1 MIGVKIMAQ
10 RHSLRTFYLLIVTQT
25 FSLIGSEMTSLAV
38 SIWVYKE
45 SGNVTPLTL
54 AAFFAA
60 VPRLITPSFAGVL
73 ADRWDRRYVMILAD
87 AGQAVGTF
95 LLMLSFLSGTFQL
108 WHLYLVSALQA
119 AFSMFQG
126 PAFSASV
133 TMLVPDHH
141 RDRANAVQQ
150 MRGAAA
156 GLVAPTLAGA
166 LFALVGAPGVMA
178 IDLFTFAVAITVVGL
193 VHIPR
198 PPQTAEGRAT
208 QGSLWGEALVGFRY
222 LWARQP
228 LFMLVLTATAVNFF
242 LNMVGVL
249 ITPYVL
255 SLTGSEA
262 TLGVLLSLFSAGAL
276 VGGVIMSVW
285 GGTRPRTHTI
295 FPGTLFTGLMF
306 AGLGIARSPLTL
318 GAAAFVMMIPLPI
331 VNASFDAIL
340 QIKVPPDL
348 QGRVFAAVMQLSML
362 LMPVAYLLSGPLA
375 DGVFEPAV
383 HSDFWALV
391 APLVGQQDGSG
402 IGLMAVMAGLL
413 VVAITALVYLAPSV
427 RQLEAILPDYVAVP
441 GESPEVVSVGE
452 RSPVPEG
459 SA

>member
-1 MIGVKIMAQ
+1 MAH
-10 RHSLRTFYLLIVTQT
+10 RHSLRTFYLLIITQT

-45 SGNVTPLTL
+45 SGDVTPLTL

-73 ADRWDRRYVMILAD
+73 ADRWDRRHVMILAD

-95 LLMLSFLSGTFQL
+95 LLMLSFLSGAFQL

-133 TMLVPDHH
+133 TMLVPDNH

-166 LFALVGAPGVMA
+166 LFALVNAPGVMA
-178 IDLFTFAVAITVVGL
+178 IDLFTFAVAIAVVAL
-193 VHIPR
+193 VRIPR
-198 PPQTAEGRAT
+198 PPQSAEGRAT
-208 QGSLWGEALVGFRY
+208 QGSLWREASVGFRY
-222 LWARQP
+222 LWRRRP
-228 LFMLVLTATAVNFF
+228 LFLLVFTATAVNFF
-242 LNMVGVL
+242 FAVVGVL
-249 ITPYVL
+249 MTPYIL
-255 SLTGSEA
+255 SRTGSEA

-276 VGGVIMSVW
+276 VGGLIMSAW
-285 GGTRPRTHTI
+285 GGTRPRTRTI
-295 FPGTLFTGLMF
+295 FPGVFFAGLMF
-306 AGLGIARSPLTL
+306 AGLGVARSPVAL
-318 GAAAFVMMIPLPI
+318 GAVAFAMMIPLPI
-331 VNASFDAIL
+331 VNAAFDAIL

-348 QGRVFAAVMQLSML
+348 QGRVFAAVIQLSML
-362 LMPVAYLLSGPLA
+362 LSPLAYLLSGPLA

-383 HSDFWALV
+383 HSGGWTLV

-402 IGLMAVMAGLL
+402 IGLMAVLAGLL
-413 VVAITALVYLAPSV
+413 VMLFTAAAYLRPDV
-427 RQLEAILPDYVAVP
+427 RHIEAILPDYVAVP
-441 GESPEVVSVGE
+441 DESPEAVTVGE

>member
-1 MIGVKIMAQ
+1 MAR

-45 SGNVTPLTL
+45 SGDVTPLTL

-73 ADRWDRRYVMILAD
+73 ADRWDRRHVMILAD
-87 AGQAVGTF
+87 AGQAVGTL
-95 LLMLSFLSGTFQL
+95 LLMLSFLSGAFQL

-133 TMLVPDHH
+133 TMLVPDDH

-150 MRGAAA
+150 MRSAAA
-156 GLVAPTLAGA
+156 GLIAPTLAGA
-166 LFALVGAPGVMA
+166 LFALVDAPGVMA
-178 IDLFTFAVAITVVGL
+178 IDLFTFAVAIIVVAL
-193 VHIPR
+193 VHVPR
-198 PPQTAEGRAT
+198 PPQSAEGRAM
-208 QGSLWGEALVGFRY
+208 QGSLWREALVGFRY
-222 LWARQP
+222 LWKGRP

-242 LNMVGVL
+242 FAVIGVL
-249 ITPYVL
+249 MTPYIL
-255 SLTGSEA
+255 SRTGSEA

-276 VGGVIMSVW
+276 VGGLIMSVW
-285 GGTRPRTHTI
+285 GGTRPRTRTI
-295 FPGTLFTGLMF
+295 FPGVLFAGLMF
-306 AGLGIARSPLTL
+306 AGLGMARSPLTL
-318 GAAAFVMMIPLPI
+318 GAFAFAMMIPLPI
-331 VNASFDAIL
+331 VNAAFDAIL

-362 LMPVAYLLSGPLA
+362 LMPVAYLLSGVLA

-383 HSDFWALV
+383 RREGWTLV
-391 APLVGQQDGSG
+391 APLVGEQAGSG
-402 IGLMAVMAGLL
+402 IGLMTVMAGLL
-413 VVAITALVYLAPSV
+413 VVFITTVAYFRPDV
-427 RQLEAILPDYVAVP
+427 RRIEAILPDYVAVP
-441 GESPEVVSVGE
+441 GESAPAARVNE
-452 RSPVPEG
+452 RSPMPEG
-459 SA
+459 AA

>member
-1 MIGVKIMAQ
+1 MAL
-10 RHSLRTFYLLIVTQT
+10 RPSLRTFYLLIVTQT

-38 SIWVYKE
+38 SIWVYQE

-60 VPRLITPSFAGVL
+60 VPRLITPSLAGVL
-73 ADRWDRRYVMILAD
+73 ADRWDRRYVMMLAD
-87 AGQAVGTF
+87 AGQAIGTA
-95 LLMLSFLSGTFQL
+95 LLLVSFLSDSFQL
-108 WHLYLVSALQA
+108 WHLYLVSAWQA

-133 TMLVPDHH
+133 TMLVPDDQ

-166 LFALVGAPGVMA
+166 LFAVVGAPGVMT

-198 PPQTAEGRAT
+198 PPQSEEGHTR
-208 QGSLWGEALVGFRY
+208 QSGIWHEALVGFHY
-222 LWARQP
+222 LWKRRP
-228 LFMLVLTATAVNFF
+228 LFAMICTATLINFL
-242 LNMVGVL
+242 LNGVGVL

-255 SLTGSEA
+255 SLTSSEA
-262 TLGVLLSLFSAGAL
+262 TLGMLLSLFSAGAL
-276 VGGVIMSVW
+276 VGGLIMSVW

-295 FPGTLFTGLMF
+295 FPGMLFTGLMF
-306 AGLGIARSPLTL
+306 AGLGVARSPVAL
-318 GAAAFVMMIPLPI
+318 GAVAFALMIPLPI
-331 VNASFDAIL
+331 VNAAFDSIL

-348 QGRVFAAVMQLSML
+348 QGRVFAAVTQLAML
-362 LMPVAYLLSGPLA
+362 LSPLAYLLSGPLA
-375 DGVFEPAV
+375 DGVFEPATQ
-383 HSDFWALV
+383 SDAWSLV
-391 APLVGQQDGSG
+391 APLVGSQAGAG
-402 IGLMAVMAGLL
+402 IGLMAVIAGTL
-413 VVAITALVYLAPSV
+413 VIAVTAAAYLTPSM
-427 RQLEAILPDYVAVP
+427 RTLEATLPDYVAVP
-441 GESPEVVSVGE
+441 AEDTDERLPAD
-452 RSPVPEG
+452 RSPVAES